1 MKTLVIFGNAPVLAD
16 IAGSLGFSLIQFVP
30 PSEAGDFRYQN
41 AHLVIITDYI
51 NNLEFIDILR
61 SVSANSSISG
71 VLSFTEYGLVPAALT
86 AKEFGLRY
94 APVSAVEISRNKA
107 AMRRLLKAKLGHSI
121 RFSEVANRE
130 EARAFLIE
138 VGGEAIAKPTG
149 GVASQGVRA
158 IRSLSEL
165 DALADASFPMLM
177 EEIVEGVELSL
188 DFLGTGDELISL
200 GINEEVNG
208 GTTCLNPY
216 VELQHVYPARI
227 SPHQRDTAIQFVRE
241 TLEAIGL
248 DYGPSHT
255 EVVLTR
261 QGPVLIETHSRFG
274 GDYITELFE
283 RSTGCSLLEKY
294 VRWAAGEAVQIDT
307 EPKRAASI
315 KYFAASPGTVK
326 NIQGTLRFRSHANVV
341 RIELPLEKG
350 STVKPVRSSFDRQ
363 GYVLVCAPSNV
374 EAAEIA
380 TRIAGTISIETT
392 PSQPD

>member
-1 MKTLVIFGNAPVLAD
+1 MKTLVVFGNAPVLVD
-16 IAGSLGFSLIQFVP
+16 IARSLGFSLVQFVA
-30 PSEAGDFRYQN
+30 PSEASDFRYRD
-41 AHLVIITDYI
+41 AHLVSITDYVH
-51 NNLEFIDILR
+51 NLEFIDILR
-61 SVSANSSISG
+61 TVAANNRISG
-71 VLSFTEYGLVPAALT
+71 VVSFSEYGLVPAALA

-94 APVSAVEISRNKA
+94 APVAAVEISRNKA
-107 AMRRLLKAKLGHSI
+107 AMRKLLKAKLGHDI
-121 RFSEVANRE
+121 RFLEVTSRE
-130 EARAFLIE
+130 EAKAFLVE
-138 VGGEAIAKPTG
+138 LGGEAIAKPTG
-149 GVASQGVRA
+149 GVASEGVRA
-158 IRSLSEL
+158 IRSPSDL
-165 DALADASFPMLM
+165 DAIADASFPMLM
-177 EEIVEGVELSL
+177 EEIVEGIELSL

-200 GINEEVNG
+200 GVNEEVNG
-208 GTTCLNPY
+208 GAGCLNPY

-227 SPHQRDTAIQFVRE
+227 SPHQRDTAIAFVRK
-241 TLEAIGL
+241 TLQAIGL

-255 EVVLTR
+255 EVLLTK

-274 GDYITELFE
+274 GDYLTELFE

-294 VRWAAGEAVQIDT
+294 VRWAAGEAVQIET

-315 KYFAASPGTVK
+315 KYFAASPGIVK
-326 NIQGTLRFRSHANVV
+326 DIQGTLRFRSHANVV

-380 TRIAGTISIETT
+380 TRIAETISIETT